1 MVSLPWR
8 LNKTDENKPVVV
20 FFEDEGRFG
29 RISREMYCWVKKDMV
44 PSVARQ
50 MVREYIYAYS
60 AIAPQTGDCF
70 SMIAPCCNTEAM
82 NCFLNQL
89 TNHYTNYRI
98 ILLLDK
104 AGWHI
109 SKNISPTENLLL
121 MHLPPYSPELNPV
134 ELLWREIRRKYFH
147 NKIFNSLDEVEDTLS
162 IALASYHKNSEA
174 VKQLARGYL
183 NFNKIDGG

>member
-1 MVSLPWR
+1 MDSLRWKITESQSR
-8 LNKTDENKPVVV
+8 KPLVV

-29 RISREMYCWVKKDMV
+29 RISREMYCWVKKDII
-44 PSVARQ
+44 PAVARQ

-82 NCFLNQL
+82 NCFLTQL
-89 TNHYTNYRI
+89 AKQYAGYRI
-98 ILLLDK
+98 VLLLDK

-109 SKNISPTENLLL
+109 SKNIRLADNLQLL
-121 MHLPPYSPELNPV
+121 HLPPYSPELNPV
-134 ELLWREIRRKYFH
+134 ELLWREIRKKYFH

-162 IALASYHKNSEA
+162 DALLSAHLNPTA
-174 VKQLARGYL
+174 VQQLSKGYCY
-183 NFNKIDGG
+183 FNNIDGG

>member
-1 MVSLPWR
+1 MASLRWSA
-8 LNKTDENKPVVV
+8 TQTATVKPIVV

-60 AIAPQTGDCF
+60 AMAPQTEDCF
-70 SMIAPCCNTEAM
+70 SMIVPHCNTEAM
-82 NCFLNQL
+82 NCFLSQL
-89 TNHYTNYRI
+89 SAQYENYKI
-98 ILLLDK
+98 VLLLDK

-109 SKNISPTENLLL
+109 SKNLRLADNILLL
-121 MHLPPYSPELNPV
+121 HLPPYSPELNPV

-147 NKIFNSLDEVEDTLS
+147 NKIFNSLDQVEDTLS
-162 IALASYHKNSEA
+162 TALADYHQHPID
-174 VKQLARGYL
+174 VQRLAKGFL
-183 NFNKIDGG
+183 FQ